1 MADFTKQ
8 FDDLKNQLGGL
19 AEKDLG
25 EFATQGKADAM
36 AFLEE
41 SRAQLEKW
49 FKQLAS
55 GEIDEEELRELVQT
69 QTDLGKM
76 RALQEASAGQ
86 QKIDSFRDSALGLIV
101 KTALSAIPTDNQ
113 SSS

>member
-1 MADFTKQ
+1 
-8 FDDLKNQLGGL
+8 
-19 AEKDLG
+19 
-25 EFATQGKADAM
+25 
-36 AFLEE
+36 
-41 SRAQLEKW
+41 
-49 FKQLAS
+49 
-55 GEIDEEELRELVQT
+55 LVQT